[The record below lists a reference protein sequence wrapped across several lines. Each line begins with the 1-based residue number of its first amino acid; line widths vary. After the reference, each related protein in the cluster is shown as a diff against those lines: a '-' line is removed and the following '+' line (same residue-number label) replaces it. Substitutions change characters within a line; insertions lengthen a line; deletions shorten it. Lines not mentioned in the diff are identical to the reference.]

1 MIFINCYIIFLKFKG
16 GYLTKA
22 MAGHSIVALENDLV
36 IIGGLKYADDDY
48 LHHLYLSTLY
58 KMNCKKGTC
67 ESSEMEVR
75 LNKPRAHFVSS
86 LIPAEVFKLFS

>member
-1 MIFINCYIIFLKFKG
+1 MLHHFLFFKG
-16 GYLTKA
+16 GHLTKA

-36 IIGGLKYADDDY
+36 IIGGLKYADDGY
-48 LHHLYLSTLY
+48 THLYLSTLY
-58 KMNCKKGTC
+58 NMKCKKGTC

-75 LNKPRAHFVSS
+75 LNIPRAHFVSS